1 MSIASIL
8 SHTRPTSR
16 DATRVSCGRFYDALT
31 GTDFFSISSV
41 VVYARVGSRFGRDSP
56 RAGATDEGGAREENE
71 DGTHGTRVAE

>member
-1 MSIASIL
+1 MRRGFRAGKKL
-8 SHTRPTSR
+8 
-16 DATRVSCGRFYDALT
+16 YDALT

-41 VVYARVGSRFGRDSP
+41 VVCAHIGSRFGRDSP